1 MRLSSSAVAL
11 GAASSV
17 LGFQGQQVLY
27 NGNSDQPVIDFESGN
42 IDSWASSVETIFGK
56 LSSEAKGLWDEVSML
71 MPDAVEAFKKQAL
84 GTPPKPATRRPDH
97 HWDHIVKGAEVKK
110 MGVNGVEGSQR
121 MVGGKLEN
129 YNLRAKKVDPSSLG
143 VDTVKQYS
151 GYLDDEEED
160 KHLFYCKLT
169 PHPANVQNLVSDHVQ
184 GSSSRA
190 MTPRTTPLSSGSTA
204 AQAARR

>member
-11 GAASSV
+11 GAASSA
-17 LGFQGQQVLY
+17 LGFQSQKVLHG
-27 NGNSDQPVIDFESGN
+27 GNSDQPVIDFESGN
-42 IDSWASSVETIFGK
+42 IESWASSLEGIFGK
-56 LSSEAKGLWDEVSML
+56 FTSEAKGIWDEVSLL
-71 MPDAVEAFKKQAL
+71 MPDGVEAFKKQAL
-84 GTPPKPATRRPDH
+84 GTPPKPATRRPDS
-97 HWDHIVKGAEVKK
+97 HWDHIVKGADVKK

-129 YNLRAKKVDPSSLG
+129 YNLRAKTVDPSSLG

-169 PHPANVQNLVSDHVQ
+169 HY
-184 GSSSRA
+184 
-190 MTPRTTPLSSGSTA
+190 TPNI
-204 AQAARR
+204 